1 MNDSINDS
9 TIYKNKSFIKNK
21 NIYRLYKNEINKRN
35 YKMLLYVSVSLL
47 LLGFLFLL
55 VNWIF
60 HVFNDGT
67 KYIYIF

>member
-47 LLGFLFLL
+47 LLGLDRKS
-55 VNWIF
+55 V
-60 HVFNDGT
+60 V
-67 KYIYIF
+67 